1 MVSTLTR
8 KQPLHFEKL
17 LLHKG
22 QSWWISA
29 LMWIVMVGP
38 VAALE
43 LKVAIA
49 EGAKQLTVGSS
60 TTAKVLDGAGRS
72 LGEIA
77 PMNAFSAQT
86 SYKGISLAHWR
97 TSQLWIE
104 PAPGGYVYIGD
115 RWYRGRTKLIKTGQ
129 GLTAI
134 NQVDLEQYL
143 ASVLGGEMNGNW
155 PQEALKAQAVAAR
168 SYALYK
174 RQRQSNR
181 VYDLG
186 STTTSQ
192 VYKGVVAESAGTRA
206 AIAATTGQVL
216 TYQGQVIEAVF
227 HSSSGGHT
235 ENVENIWARPLP
247 YLRGVPD
254 YDQGTPVYQ
263 WVGNFPARELSR
275 RIPRVGTIASMT
287 PLKTTPHGR
296 IITMRVVGDAG
307 SRTISGDALRKALN
321 LRSTLFTVTPRF
333 SLVASANR
341 ASSKP
346 ESFEVNGRGFGHG
359 LGMSQWGAHN
369 LAQSGHDYRRILQHY
384 YQGTTLTTVK
394 TP

>member
-1 MVSTLTR
+1 MLPTLTQT
-8 KQPLHFEKL
+8 QPLCFKKL
-17 LLHKG
+17 LLYKG
-22 QSWWISA
+22 QSWWISVLIW
-29 LMWIVMVGP
+29 LMMIGP
-38 VAALE
+38 AAALE

-49 EGAKQLTVGSS
+49 QGAKRLTVGSS
-60 TTAKVLDGAGRS
+60 TTAKVLDGAGQP

-86 SYKGISLAHWR
+86 SYKGVALAHWR
-97 TSQLWIE
+97 ASQLLIE
-104 PAPGGYVYIGD
+104 PTAGGYVYIGD
-115 RWYRGRTKLIKTGQ
+115 RWYRGRTKLVKAGW

-143 ASVLGGEMNGNW
+143 ASVLGGEMNRSW

-168 SYALYK
+168 SYALNK
-174 RQRQSNR
+174 RQRQLKGA
-181 VYDLG
+181 YDLG
-186 STTTSQ
+186 SSTISQ
-192 VYKGVVAESAGTRA
+192 VYKGVVAESAETQG

-235 ENVENIWARPLP
+235 ENVENIWMRPLP

-263 WVGNFPARELSR
+263 WVANFPVRELSR
-275 RIPRVGTIASMT
+275 RIPRVGTITSMT
-287 PLKTTPHGR
+287 PLQTTPHGR
-296 IITMRVVGDAG
+296 ILTMRVAGDAG
-307 SRTISGDALRKALN
+307 NRTISGDDLRKALN

-341 ASSKP
+341 GSSKP
-346 ESFEVNGRGFGHG
+346 ESFEINGRGFGHG

-369 LAQSGHDYRRILQHY
+369 LAQSGQDYRQILQHY
-384 YQGTTLTTVK
+384 YRGTTLTK
-394 TP
+394 IQAK